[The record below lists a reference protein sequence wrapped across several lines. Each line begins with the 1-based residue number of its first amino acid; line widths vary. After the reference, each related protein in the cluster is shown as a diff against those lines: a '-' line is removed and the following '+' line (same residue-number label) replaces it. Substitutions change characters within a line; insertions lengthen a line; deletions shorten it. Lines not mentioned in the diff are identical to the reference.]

1 MPIDAYD
8 LQRQRLC
15 DLLKQLRSDAGLR
28 QSDLAERLQK
38 PQSFVSKYESG
49 ARQLD
54 IIELRAV
61 CQALGIPLEKF
72 VKKLEEA
79 IK

>member
-1 MPIDAYD
+1 VPTDISE

-15 DLLKQLRSDAGLR
+15 ELLKQLRNDAGLR
-28 QSDLAERLQK
+28 QSDLAERLEK

-61 CQALGIPLEKF
+61 CQALGTSLEKF

-79 IK
+79 LR